1 VKTTWLTE
9 NLKLESPNPLTR
21 IGLFGGSFDPVH
33 LGHTMVARAALDEV
47 ALDRLFVIPAAQ
59 SPFKPESEPAPAL
72 DRLAWLRLAFADE
85 PRCEIDPQEIER
97 AGVSYTIDTVRDYAA
112 RFPEAEL
119 FYLIGA
125 DHVPTLPDWREAAA
139 LAAAATF
146 VVVPRSDGGGETEMK
161 FPEPFRGTV
170 LRGEPV
176 AISASDLRKRLRTGE
191 SVENFVPAA
200 VAAALKVKHS
210 Y

>member
-1 VKTTWLTE
+1 MAAQ
-9 NLKLESPNPLTR
+9 R

-33 LGHTMVARAALDEV
+33 LGHTMVARAALAEV
-47 ALDRLFVIPAAQ
+47 GLDRLFIIPAAQ
-59 SPFKPESEPAPAL
+59 SPFKPEQTPAPAE

-85 PRCEIDPQEIER
+85 PRCEIDAQEIER
-97 AGVSYTIDTVRDYAA
+97 AGVSYTIDTVRDYAG

-125 DHVPTLPDWREAAA
+125 DHVPTLPEWREAAA
-139 LAAAATF
+139 LADAATF
-146 VVVPRSDGGGETEMK
+146 VVVPRPDGSGETEME
-161 FPEPFRGTV
+161 FPEPFRGTM
-170 LRGEPV
+170 LRGEPM
-176 AISASDLRKRLRTGE
+176 AISASDLRERLRAGE
-191 SVENFVPAA
+191 SIENFVPPQ